1 MAAPQEGAKAVYFI
15 GNVSHITGEVIVV
28 DGYSELFRVIIFL
41 IVSLFVFL
49 C

>member
-15 GNVSHITGEVIVV
+15 TNVSHITREVIVV
-28 DGYSELFRVIIFL
+28 DGYSELLRVIISL